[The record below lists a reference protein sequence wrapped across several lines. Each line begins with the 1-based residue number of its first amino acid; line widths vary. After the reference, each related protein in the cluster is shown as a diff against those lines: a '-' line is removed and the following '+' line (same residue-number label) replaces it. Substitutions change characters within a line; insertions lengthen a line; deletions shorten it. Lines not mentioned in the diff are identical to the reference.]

1 MSLEDE
7 QTLTLPRFL
16 PPHGFTDAQ
25 KEVAQ
30 KIFTA
35 TAVAGSSVFILV
47 DDAGSSERAEW
58 YLSFRLATKQ
68 LVAGLWE
75 FPSHIHR
82 LGVPG
87 QNDRLDRDIGYLDPP
102 ESEPDHPNGVGGQ
115 VSGLL
120 EDKPPR

>member
-1 MSLEDE
+1 MPYYL
-7 QTLTLPRFL
+7 QTQ
-16 PPHGFTDAQ
+16 GWTDAQ
-25 KEVAQ
+25 KATIEKV
-30 KIFTA
+30 FTA

-47 DDAGSSERAEW
+47 DDAGPQGRTEW

-68 LVAGLWE
+68 MAPGLCE
-75 FPSHIHR
+75 FPCHVHR

-87 QNDRLDRDIGYLDPP
+87 QNDRLDGDVSYLDPP

-120 EDKPPR
+120 EDEPSR